1 MIFDSMKPIW
11 LQVATQ
17 LKRQIVTGEL
27 PPGSKLPGGR
37 DLAVQYGINP
47 NTAARIYQEM
57 EREGVCMTRR
67 GLGTFVT
74 EDEAM
79 IRSMREEMAVQAVN
93 RFLEEIAGLGLDRK
107 DAVNLIRKEEMED
120 DHK

>member
-17 LKRQIVTGEL
+17 LKRQIVTGQL
-27 PPGSKLPGGR
+27 PPRSKLPGGR
-37 DLAVQYGINP
+37 DRAVQYGINP

>member
-1 MIFDSMKPIW
+1 
-11 LQVATQ
+11 
-17 LKRQIVTGEL
+17 
-27 PPGSKLPGGR
+27 
-37 DLAVQYGINP
+37 
-47 NTAARIYQEM
+47 
-57 EREGVCMTRR
+57 MTRR

>member
-1 MIFDSMKPIW
+1 MK
-11 LQVATQ
+11 
-17 LKRQIVTGEL
+17 K
-27 PPGSKLPGGR
+27 
-37 DLAVQYGINP
+37 N